1 MNEYRGFKERFDNIK
16 GAKIS
21 VAEKSKMWLRIAEVV
36 SRVGVA
42 HRSDHDV
49 KQKWTNMQREAKAAN
64 SQYKKSIRAT
74 GGGSPAVEPTAAQQD
89 IIQMFQDDDAFHGIQ
104 GGIETTIEGIYI

>member
-1 MNEYRGFKERFDNIK
+1 MNEYRGFKDRFDNIK

-21 VAEKSKMWLRIAEVV
+21 VAEKNKMWLRIAEVV
-36 SRVGVA
+36 SRVGVS

-64 SQYKKSIRAT
+64 SVFKKSIRAT
-74 GGGSPAVEPTAAQQD
+74 GGGSPAMEPTAVQQV
-89 IIQMFQDDDAFHGIQ
+89 ITKLH
-104 GGIETTIEGIYI
+104 